1 MASRWP
7 RRRQVSSFILLSV
20 GFGIIYWFLEC
31 LIDVFIFYE
40 GGRAISVLT
49 HGNFSQR
56 LLNRLSDPSPQEVWV
71 RLLVMLAFVLFGAF
85 VQHTVTGRLSAEEQL
100 RKLNE
105 ELEARVAE
113 RTAQLEA
120 TNKELKAYDYTVSH
134 ELRSPVR
141 AIRSLA
147 KGALERPPG
156 EPGADVGHLIRE
168 VLGSAELMH
177 RKIEDLLAFSQ
188 AGRRDFQVSE
198 FDMGELAQ
206 IVFNDLQ
213 TAYPDGRASLEA
225 TSELKVRADL
235 SMLREAMMNLIG
247 NALKFSH
254 TQEKAVVSVGG
265 YVDDARAEH
274 VYYVRDNGVGFDPS
288 RAGEVFDVFRRL
300 HSAEDFEGTGV
311 GLAIVQRI
319 IERHGGRVWAEGA
332 VDQGATIYFTLPQV
346 QETAKS

>member
-120 TNKELKAYDYTVSH
+120 TNKELKAYDYT
-134 ELRSPVR
+134 
-141 AIRSLA
+141 
-147 KGALERPPG
+147 
-156 EPGADVGHLIRE
+156 
-168 VLGSAELMH
+168 
-177 RKIEDLLAFSQ
+177 
-188 AGRRDFQVSE
+188 
-198 FDMGELAQ
+198 
-206 IVFNDLQ
+206 
-213 TAYPDGRASLEA
+213 
-225 TSELKVRADL
+225 
-235 SMLREAMMNLIG
+235 
-247 NALKFSH
+247 
-254 TQEKAVVSVGG
+254 
-265 YVDDARAEH
+265 
-274 VYYVRDNGVGFDPS
+274 
-288 RAGEVFDVFRRL
+288 
-300 HSAEDFEGTGV
+300 
-311 GLAIVQRI
+311 
-319 IERHGGRVWAEGA
+319 
-332 VDQGATIYFTLPQV
+332 
-346 QETAKS
+346 